1 MKRKFI
7 SAMLFGALLV
17 APATT
22 FVGCADYDDDIENL
36 QGQITNNATTL
47 DQLTKEKIQN
57 VETEIE
63 SLKAANK
70 QLQEALD
77 KAKSEGSDADA
88 ATLAAAKKL
97 VEDAQAQ
104 LQAALDAV
112 NGDITGINSKITDIN
127 GQIIDLDAKYTT
139 ANGQII
145 DLNGKISDLDA
156 RLLAQ
161 DGRLKSVESLLAADG
176 KLTLA
181 INDAQALAEKAY
193 NLAEQTASTAEAN
206 KQAIKD
212 VADNLKTIKE
222 SLEGQINTLSN
233 KVNDLSAELAKQN
246 ADITAQINSLKSQ
259 LQDAKEGISANGEKI
274 NANSEKINDIVG
286 QLAELEG
293 KIAANKLAV
302 ETLESNFL
310 TKVNELV
317 AGQNGLKTSI
327 EGLKNAN
334 ETVNQR
340 LEAIEG
346 RLDGTDGRLDGIDGS
361 IDGINGRLDTID
373 ELIESLAKSSDVT
386 DKIDELRQKIEAKIG
401 KLNEEGKDES
411 VATLIAGI
419 NTNITTI
426 KGDITRIDGEIT
438 KINELIDVLFTDLS
452 NLITGLIVQDYSDFD
467 AVYAQLTKYNVTPNE
482 RGKTY
487 FENNSSKQT
496 AYFPYKGA
504 PGVGLDGERHINN
517 YTVRE
522 YCGDIY
528 ATINP
533 NTVSFEGQTLDL
545 LNSQDGANP
554 EYKLTK
560 AVASDKLI
568 TRAAAKNGLYK
579 FTVYNESQDVDF
591 VPEHVGDGKDA
602 VYALAATNKGLKDKN
617 NKEIP
622 DRRVYS
628 KYELKFKP
636 TNITSYNRAQLSVEA
651 IGEAP
656 LTPEASAAGVDYRFN
671 KLTGIFKLRANQKVY
686 AKYIECHEARSA
698 SDQNDSTEI
707 ANMNKNAGFQTVL
720 KESRISKDKSGAS
733 ISINDLFET
742 ITVNNAKNGY
752 TYTYD
757 YYTWDYNGAITKLR
771 FKVIFTQAMYAEG
784 DINYEH
790 TPTSASDQTTL
801 GTNTEFSK
809 TLSMTSKNDV
819 WKSNVKTIQVIGS
832 RIPNMTVYFNKADG
846 NVVKTLDVVNG
857 RSAKSSTLTATE
869 LNNIKNLS
877 FKYNPA
883 NVAPGKYEFTVVFF
897 DRNGNEVTSVKVNV
911 TIKVPTTLAEQIERI
926 HRVFA
931 GDDVILYAANNGTN
945 AYANMSSAFVN
956 VGQDLTANNGT
967 GRIFFADALSNYPT
981 SPTTDNTQYKPII
994 ANNATCYTHNGNI
1007 FFDNQFVVPYVSV
1020 ENEHIYNLTIGAKY
1034 YGLNNYWSAQAKD
1047 NLTTFNVKVVSP
1059 IHHAIEFKAKDI
1071 KIRYPQTITLPD
1083 NEFIAT
1089 NPADHSKTI
1098 FFIGS
1103 TRDPLIASTS
1113 LELVDKSKD
1122 NILEIAPTTNGSYE
1136 LKLKGT
1142 AGVADGAAFN
1152 LKLVV
1157 TDVFGKV
1164 TIIGNTDD
1172 ADIKEAITVTFDKN
1186 TRPAINHRR

>member
-7 SAMLFGALLV
+7 SAMLFGALLI

-77 KAKSEGSDADA
+77 KAKSEGTDADA
-88 ATLAAAKKL
+88 ATLAAAQKL

-112 NGDITGINSKITDIN
+112 NGDITGINGKITDIN

-193 NLAEQTASTAEAN
+193 NLAEQTAATAEAN

-212 VADNLKTIKE
+212 AADNLKSIKE

-233 KVNDLSAELAKQN
+233 KVNDLSKDLAKQN

-259 LQDAKEGISANGEKI
+259 LSDANEGISANSDKI
-274 NANSEKINDIVG
+274 KENKQKIDGIVN
-286 QLAELEG
+286 QLLELEG

-327 EGLKNAN
+327 DGLKSAN

-340 LEAIEG
+340 LEAIDG
-346 RLDGTDGRLDGIDGS
+346 RLDGVDGRLDGID
-361 IDGINGRLDTID
+361 
-373 ELIESLAKSSDVT
+373 ELIQSLAKSSDVT
-386 DKIDELRQKIEAKIG
+386 SSIDQLRQEIEAKIG
-401 KLNEEGKDES
+401 KLNEEGKNES

-426 KGDITRIDGEIT
+426 NGNIERIDGEIT
-438 KINELIDVLFTDLS
+438 KINGLIDVLFTDLS
-452 NLITGLIVQDYSDFD
+452 NLITGLIVQDYSDFN
-467 AVYAQLTKYNVTPNE
+467 AVFAQVAKYNVTPNE
-482 RGKTY
+482 ANKTY
-487 FENNSSKQT
+487 YVNNTTEQE

-504 PGVGLDGERHINN
+504 TGGDQRHINN
-517 YTVRE
+517 YTVQQ
-522 YCGDIY
+522 YCGDVY

-545 LNSQDGANP
+545 RDSQDGVNP

-579 FTVYNESQDVDF
+579 FSVYNESQNVSSE
-591 VPEHVGDGKDA
+591 PEHIGDGKDA
-602 VYALAATNKGLKDKN
+602 VYALAATNQGLKGKD
-617 NKEIP
+617 NKDIKG
-622 DRRVYS
+622 RRVYS

-636 TNITSYNRAQLSVEA
+636 TNITSFNRAVLSVRPISAGTLQPEA
-651 IGEAP
+651 IE
-656 LTPEASAAGVDYRFN
+656 SGVDKFCFE
-671 KLTGIFKLRANQKVY
+671 KLTGCQFKLVANQKVY
-686 AKYIECHEARSA
+686 AKYIECVGAKSA
-698 SDQNDSTEI
+698 SGQEDANERT
-707 ANMNKNAGFQTVL
+707 NMNKNDGFKTTL
-720 KESRISKDKSGAS
+720 KEASINKVASGAS
-733 ISINDLFET
+733 VSINDLFNT

-757 YYTWDYNGAITKLR
+757 YYTWDYNGAITKHQ
-771 FKVIFTQAMYAEG
+771 FKVIYTEAMYNENA
-784 DINYEH
+784 ISYEH
-790 TPTSASDQTTL
+790 TPTSASDQTTP
-801 GTNTEFSK
+801 GTNTAFSH
-809 TLSMTSKNDV
+809 TLSMTSKNNV
-819 WKSNVKTIQVIGS
+819 WKDNVKTIQVVGS
-832 RIPNMTVYFNKADG
+832 NIPNMTVYFNKADG
-846 NVVKTLDVVNG
+846 AEVKTLNVLNG
-857 RSAKSSTLTATE
+857 SSAKTTTLTTSE

-877 FKYNPA
+877 FKYNPT
-883 NVAPGKYEFTVVFF
+883 NVAPGDYKFTVKFY
-897 DRNGNEVTSVKVNV
+897 DRNGNVVTSVDVNV
-911 TIKVPTTLAEQIERI
+911 TIKVPTTLADKIERI

-956 VGQDLTANNGT
+956 VGQNLTANNGT

-981 SPTTDNTQYKPII
+981 SPANENTQYKPVI
-994 ANNATCYTHNGNI
+994 ANNSTCYTHKGNI

-1020 ENEHIYNLTIGAKY
+1020 KNEHVYNLTVGAKY
-1034 YGLNNYWSAQAKD
+1034 YGLNDYWTPQAKEG
-1047 NLTTFNVKVVSP
+1047 TTFNVKVVSP
-1059 IHHAIEFKAKDI
+1059 IYHAIDFVQKPIELS
-1071 KIRYPQTITLPD
+1071 YPQVLTLGD
-1083 NEFIAT
+1083 DVFSAT
-1089 NPADHSKTI
+1089 NPADHSQTI
-1098 FFIGS
+1098 NYLG
-1103 TRDPLIASTS
+1103 TNRDALIASTKIEVS
-1113 LELVDKSKD
+1113 AAD
-1122 NILEIAPTTNGSYE
+1122 NILEVTRTTDNSFE

-1142 AGVADGAAFN
+1142 AGVADGQDF
-1152 LKLVV
+1152 KLNFVV
-1157 TDVFGKV
+1157 TDVFGKE
-1164 TIIGNTDD
+1164 
-1172 ADIKEAITVTFDKN
+1172 KSYPITATFKKN
-1186 TRPAINHRR
+1186 TRPEIKHRR